1 MKNWKQGVFAMIAAA
16 AVCGIAA
23 QAQTDVA
30 VSGYGTFTSS
40 TSGSGTKQDPH
51 NSVGGMVELRHI
63 VSPLIGFEGAVAFN
77 PDNQSY
83 APVAGACG
91 YVCGQPSISEGGKL
105 TLFNLDWVASIK
117 TGKLRPFVLAGVG
130 FAFTIPGSNAYS
142 INTVVKP
149 DFVYGGGVDWSFAK
163 RFGLRLQVR
172 GNTTRAPQ
180 LIDLYPAT
188 GKYTQIYDPAG
199 GVFYRF

>member
-30 VSGYGTFTSS
+30 VSGYGTFTTS
-40 TSGSGTKQDPH
+40 TSGSGTQQTPA

-63 VSPLIGFEGAVAFN
+63 VSPLVGFEGTVAFN
-77 PDNQSY
+77 PANQSY
-83 APVAGACG
+83 APVTGACG

-117 TGKLRPFVLAGVG
+117 AGKLRPFVLAGLG
-130 FAFTIPGSNAYS
+130 LAFTIPGNNTYS
-142 INTVVKP
+142 INTVEKP

-163 RFGLRLQVR
+163 HLGLRLQVR
-172 GNTTRAPQ
+172 ANTTRAPQ

-188 GKYTQIYDPAG
+188 GKYTQIYDPAA